1 MQQFNLE
8 LAKQKPNGY
17 RFSLEGGSRFEVRH
31 KKVAAHACNRVASV
45 LATAHYADATGG
57 IRVAV
62 ESPAF
67 AGPCASL
74 VGRGHKPPPW
84 PATCPLGRLEHPANS
99 HDRHRRKLPEA
110 KAGLGLSTLA
120 LCGWTRGWVEPEGTY
135 TNTERR
141 R

>member
-31 KKVAAHACNRVASV
+31 KKVAAHACSRVASV

-62 ESPAF
+62 ESPEHLQVRAP
-67 AGPCASL
+67 AWLDEGTSHRL
-74 VGRGHKPPPW
+74 GPPPARW
-84 PATCPLGRLEHPANS
+84 GA
-99 HDRHRRKLPEA
+99 
-110 KAGLGLSTLA
+110 
-120 LCGWTRGWVEPEGTY
+120 
-135 TNTERR
+135 
-141 R
+141 